1 MSDPTPLDSMS
12 QEPSSAANAT
22 PRPAVAIIGAAGGI
36 GSALARRLA
45 GSYELLLGGRRQ
57 EPLETLAGELGCG
70 WATLD
75 AADFEATEEF
85 VGRAAAG
92 GALAGVVN
100 CAGSLMLKPAHL
112 TTARDLEETLRANL
126 STAFATVRAAGRV
139 MRRGGGSVVLFSSAA
154 ARVGLPNHEAIGA
167 AKAAVAGLARSA
179 AATYAGRGLR
189 FNAVAPGLVDTP
201 LAERIVGNDK
211 ALETS
216 MRLHAIR
223 RPGRPDEIASLVQ
236 WLLGPDSTWMTGQ
249 VLSADGGLAHLK
261 AAP

>member
-1 MSDPTPLDSMS
+1 MSDSRQP
-12 QEPSSAANAT
+12 EPSSPEPPAAGAAPDRAT
-22 PRPAVAIIGAAGGI
+22 VAIIGAAGGI
-36 GSALARRLA
+36 GAALARRL
-45 GSYELLLGGRRQ
+45 GGRYELLLGGRRQ
-57 EPLETLAGELGCG
+57 EPLEALAKEIGGA
-70 WATLD
+70 WSTLD
-75 AADFEATEEF
+75 AAEFEATEEF
-85 VGRAAAG
+85 LRRAAEG

-139 MRRGGGSVVLFSSAA
+139 MRRDGGSVVLFSSAA

-167 AKAAVAGLARSA
+167 AKAAVAGLARAA
-179 AATYAGRGLR
+179 AATYAARGLR
-189 FNAVAPGLVDTP
+189 INAVAPGLVDTP
-201 LAERIVGNDK
+201 LAERIVGNEK

-223 RPGRPDEIASLVQ
+223 RPGRADEIASLID
-236 WLLGPDSTWMTGQ
+236 WLLGPDSSWVTGQ

>member
-1 MSDPTPLDSMS
+1 MSDSP
-12 QEPSSAANAT
+12 PSNSLNSKPPAAGGA
-22 PRPAVAIIGAAGGI
+22 PDRSAVAIIGAGGGI

-45 GSYELLLGGRRQ
+45 GRYELLLGGRRQ
-57 EPLETLAGELGCG
+57 EPLETLAAELGCSC
-70 WATLD
+70 ATLD
-75 AADFEATEEF
+75 AAEFEATEQF
-85 VGRAAAG
+85 LGRAAAG

-126 STAFATVRAAGRV
+126 STAFATVRAASRV

-179 AATYAGRGLR
+179 AATYAARGLR
-189 FNAVAPGLVDTP
+189 INAVAPGLVDTP
-201 LAERIVGNDK
+201 LAGRIVGNDK

-223 RPGRPDEIASLVQ
+223 RPGRPDEIASLVD
-236 WLLGPDSTWMTGQ
+236 WLLGPDSAWVTGQ

-261 AAP
+261 AAG